1 MADALFLVPL
11 AVVLSAVAL
20 LAFLWSLGNGQ
31 YEDLAG
37 AAERVIHEDRDRP
50 LPNVSRRADMPRR
63 DG

>member
-11 AVVLSAVAL
+11 AIILSAVAL

-31 YEDLAG
+31 YEDLTG
-37 AAERVIHEDRDRP
+37 AAERVIHEDRERP
-50 LPNVSRRADMPRR
+50 MPSMSRGGDMSRQ